1 VRNGISTH
9 AHRFIS
15 HVLAARGRSAW
26 TGPVMSETTGL
37 DRLWPADAS
46 TLNHAVKRVRVAWL
60 ASVAAVGIGIILRL
74 VEFLGNRSL
83 AQDEAQLALN
93 IMNRSFDHLFGQ
105 LDFNQAAPPAFLV
118 VEKAIAEA
126 MGDSEYSLRL
136 LPFLAGTLA
145 LVLIPFLARRVVT
158 APAVPL
164 AVALFALSDPLIYYT
179 TSSKQYAVD
188 VLITTFVLLIGFRF
202 GDRPYKPSAALGFAG
217 VGATSIWLS
226 HSSVFVLA
234 GVSATLMV
242 GSLARRQWRRARNV
256 AAASGVWLASFGVFV
271 LTTLDNV
278 SAIQRSLSSTPGALG
293 VSGPGDGGVLTSELR
308 TSLGAFRYVAGVPHF
323 LERGSNDAGAVIALV
338 VGVFCIAGLVSLL
351 AKRPEKGLALVS
363 PLVLM
368 LIAWGLG
375 EYPLLGR
382 TQLFLAPMYVLL
394 AAEGVVFLTKK
405 ARHRGVR
412 TATVIS
418 VGIVGVALAA
428 PALAHTVRP
437 RAFHEM
443 KPVLE
448 YIGREELAGD
458 SVYVFYTAQP
468 QLRYYLEC
476 NCAGAHFEA
485 AKDAG
490 LWPLRP
496 GRGGPGQWAP
506 ALRSVP
512 PRLIVAQD
520 RGDDPSSYLSDLD
533 SLRGRKRVWVLLPA
547 IWQSTRAT
555 FLRELD
561 RRGRRRATFGVGD
574 VGDSKSAVVV
584 YLYDMTQPTRQPNA
598 P

>member
-1 VRNGISTH
+1 
-9 AHRFIS
+9 
-15 HVLAARGRSAW
+15 
-26 TGPVMSETTGL
+26 VMSETTGL
-37 DRLWPADAS
+37 DRVWPADAS
-46 TLNHAVKRVRVAWL
+46 TLTHAVKRLRIAWL

-74 VEFLGNRSL
+74 VEFLENRSL
-83 AQDEAQLALN
+83 AQDEAQLVLN
-93 IMNRSFDHLFGQ
+93 IMNRPFDHLFGQ
-105 LDFNQAAPPAFLV
+105 LDFNQAAPPAFLA
-118 VEKAIAEA
+118 VEKAITEA
-126 MGDSEYSLRL
+126 IGDSEYSLRL

-158 APAVPL
+158 AQAVPL

-188 VLITTFVLLIGFRF
+188 VLIATVVLLLGFRF
-202 GDRPYKPSAALGFAG
+202 GDRPYEASAALAFAG

-234 GVSATLMV
+234 GVSAALIV
-242 GSLARRQWRRARNV
+242 GSLAKRQWRRARNV

-271 LTTLDNV
+271 LTFLDNA
-278 SAIQRSLSSTPGALG
+278 SEIQRSLSSTPGVLG
-293 VSGPGDGGVLTSELR
+293 VSGAGEAGVLTSELR

-323 LERGSNDAGAVIALV
+323 LERGGNDAGAVIALA
-338 VGVFCIAGLVSLL
+338 VGVFCIAGLASLV
-351 AKRPEKGLALVS
+351 AKRPEKGLALIT
-363 PLVLM
+363 PLVFM

-375 EYPLLGR
+375 DYPLLGR
-382 TQLFLAPMYVLL
+382 TQLFLAPVYVLL
-394 AAEGVVFLTKK
+394 SAEGVVFLTKT
-405 ARHRGVR
+405 RHRGVR

-418 VGIVGVALAA
+418 AGIVGVALAA

-448 YIGREELAGD
+448 YIAREELAGD
-458 SVYVFYTAQP
+458 SVYVYYTAQP
-468 QLRYYLEC
+468 QLRFYLEC
-476 NCAGAHFEA
+476 DCAGSQFEA